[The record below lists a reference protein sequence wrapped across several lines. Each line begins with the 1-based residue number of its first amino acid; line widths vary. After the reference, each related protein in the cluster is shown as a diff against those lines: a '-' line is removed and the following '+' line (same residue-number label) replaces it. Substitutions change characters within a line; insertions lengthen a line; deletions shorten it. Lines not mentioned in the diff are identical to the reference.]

1 MGKSDLVFIVLTI
14 EYPFISGCSHATVLS
29 KVRGD
34 GLMSKCSFLFVKLKG
49 ISWLLENRLVSQ
61 EELYSVEQVRFIYLG
76 RVVMKTVGRYREKL
90 KELQT
95 NATGYTACLKKND
108 PISNNYI

>member
-49 ISWLLENRLVSQ
+49 IS
-61 EELYSVEQVRFIYLG
+61 
-76 RVVMKTVGRYREKL
+76 
-90 KELQT
+90 
-95 NATGYTACLKKND
+95 
-108 PISNNYI
+108 